1 MEFANLKPGPL
12 ALWWELGKSLAC
24 FISIHGSF
32 KLIPPMLGLHTYL
45 QNEWMLS
52 RRQSQI
58 TGWHATS
65 DLALCLICNNDFVCL
80 PFGGALLL
88 TLFAEPRI
96 DKAQVGELE
105 ENLRSCR
112 NCRHID
118 PLQAT
123 AQGVFSGGAYI
134 HIQSKR
140 GLWLSGYNV
149 MRIPSA
155 TSDLSCYTTMQSHC
169 SENTGWEGM
178 RVWGERTSLGSSC

>member
-1 MEFANLKPGPL
+1 M
-12 ALWWELGKSLAC
+12 
-24 FISIHGSF
+24 
-32 KLIPPMLGLHTYL
+32 
-45 QNEWMLS
+45 
-52 RRQSQI
+52 
-58 TGWHATS
+58 
-65 DLALCLICNNDFVCL
+65 
-80 PFGGALLL
+80 LL
-88 TLFAEPRI
+88 TLLAEPRI

-105 ENLRSCR
+105 ENLRSCK
-112 NCRHID
+112 NCRHIY

-169 SENTGWEGM
+169 SENTG
-178 RVWGERTSLGSSC
+178 